1 MKKELKNKLVLTT
14 IICLLPIL
22 VGVVLWNRLPD
33 VIATHF
39 DMNGEPNGWSSKAFT
54 VFGLPVFMAVINVLC
69 TVITEKDPRRH
80 KYPEKMMKLVYW
92 ICPAVSLLCMAGIY
106 GYELGL
112 DQKKMLRVLQLL
124 VGIVFVV
131 IGNYLPKVK
140 QNYYLGIKLPWTYAS
155 EENWNKTHRMAG
167 KLWVAGGILFILNFF
182 LKIRWMGLIIMI
194 AMILIPTLYS
204 YLYSRKEQ
212 KGTDRG

>member
-1 MKKELKNKLVLTT
+1 MKKELKNKLILTT

-22 VGVVLWNRLPD
+22 VGLVLWNQLPD
-33 VIATHF
+33 VVATHF
-39 DMNGEPNGWSSKAFT
+39 NMNGEPNGWSSKAFT
-54 VFGLPVFMAVINVLC
+54 VFGLPVFVAAINVLC

-92 ICPAVSLLCMAGIY
+92 ICPVVSLLCMGGIY

-112 DQKKMLRVLQLL
+112 DQKKMLGFVYLL
-124 VGIVFVV
+124 VGVIFIV

-140 QNYYLGIKLPWTYAS
+140 QNYYLGIKLPWTYQS

-167 KLWVAGGILFILNFF
+167 KLWVAGGILFVLNFF
-182 LKIRWMGLIIMI
+182 LRIKWFELVIMF

-204 YLYSRKEQ
+204 YLYSKKEQ
-212 KGTDRG
+212 KRDL